1 MPLDVDDRV
10 VLHATG
16 RVMAKPN
23 GAIKKRKQ
31 QDALNRRLVRGAKK
45 LAAKQA
51 RAQAKTTQ
59 KEQKA

>member
-1 MPLDVDDRV
+1 M
-10 VLHATG
+10 ATI
-16 RVMAKPN
+16 

-31 QDALNRRLVRGAKK
+31 EDALNRRLARGAKK

-51 RAQAKTTQ
+51 RAEAKTTQ